1 MANSTLLA
9 LVQAATTE
17 LGLLPPQYVVRS
29 ADNTARQF
37 GGLANRIGQMIG
49 RAKDWTFLTQR
60 FYITVQPP
68 VTDTG
73 ILTKGST
80 TITGLQTATVSTL
93 LPGKMVVSGAGL
105 MNDTRLTAINA
116 TAGSV
121 TISMP
126 ATASATETVTF
137 SQDTFPVPPDYLRAI
152 SRTAWDRSM
161 RWELRGPQSPQQD
174 QWVRS
179 GIVSTGPRRMFREIN
194 NAYRIWPTPSA
205 TDAGS
210 EMVTEYISTYWVT
223 SAAGVGQPNFLADGD
238 TCAFDDDLMVMGL
251 KWQFFSIKGF
261 AADDLRT
268 DFRRSLTT
276 AMAADGGS
284 PTLDMA
290 RSNFPI
296 FLSPA
301 NVPDSGFGNP

>member
-1 MANSTLLA
+1 
-9 LVQAATTE
+9 
-17 LGLLPPQYVVRS
+17 
-29 ADNTARQF
+29 
-37 GGLANRIGQMIG
+37 
-49 RAKDWTFLTQR
+49 
-60 FYITVQPP
+60 
-68 VTDTG
+68 
-73 ILTKGST
+73 
-80 TITGLQTATVSTL
+80 
-93 LPGKMVVSGAGL
+93 
-105 MNDTRLTAINA
+105 
-116 TAGSV
+116 
-121 TISMP
+121 
-126 ATASATETVTF
+126 
-137 SQDTFPVPPDYLRAI
+137 
-152 SRTAWDRSM
+152 
-161 RWELRGPQSPQQD
+161 
-174 QWVRS
+174 
-179 GIVSTGPRRMFREIN
+179 
-194 NAYRIWPTPSA
+194 
-205 TDAGS
+205 
-210 EMVTEYISTYWVT
+210 MVTEYISTYWVT